1 WRTLAALEPPPAEA
15 LAALAVIYE
24 SREAWRELHDVYLR
38 KLEQVHDTEERR
50 PIVVAMAALAER
62 QGDDARAPLAYRR
75 LADEL
80 GADDA
85 TLDALERLHERA
97 SNLEAVEAVLLERLA
112 LPGAAAQKSALTF
125 RLADVRRRR
134 EQLPDAIAL
143 YGEVLDAEPNHAGA

>member
-1 WRTLAALEPPPAEA
+1 
-15 LAALAVIYE
+15 
-24 SREAWRELHDVYLR
+24 VYLR
-38 KLEQVHDTEERR
+38 KLELCHGTDERR

-62 QGDDARAPLAYRR
+62 QGDDARAIVAYRR

-97 SNLEAVEAVLLERLA
+97 GSLGAVEAVLLERMA
-112 LPGAAAQKSALTF
+112 LPGAASKRTALTY

-134 EQLPDAIAL
+134 GELKSAITL
-143 YGEVLDAEPNHAGA
+143 YGEVLDAEPNHAGARGGLQTIIDGDNDQRLAAALLLE